1 MREQIGVLGL
11 GQCGGNIATL
21 LENKGYTSV
30 YVNTSIEDLNSIKG
44 VHKIHIPHS
53 EGAAKNRKKV
63 LELATDS
70 FGDIIQNITDIL
82 TQKYILVIFSASGGT
97 GSGLSTPTLRYLSQT
112 GKICIPVVVIPDENK
127 EYAKS
132 SENAFNLFVEI
143 MNIQNLGATFLLD
156 NSREDKLTINQ
167 RFVSEFDAFVNI
179 SNSSILG
186 NIDVAERKQ
195 MLSCPGVAVLS
206 KLSKAKSS
214 ASEVVESLHSGIYAE
229 IESKSAKYLA
239 ISRSNKSLSIES
251 IVKEIGSVYD
261 VFLGISEATTVTMIS
276 GLQWPQKRIMK
287 FKNRFEETVKNMQED
302 NFIQLEPLKGLSFEK
317 TQSSSN
323 PPISPRDLLLGL
335 LK

>member
-1 MREQIGVLGL
+1 MKEQIGILGL
-11 GQCGGNIATL
+11 GQCGGNIASL
-21 LENKGYTSV
+21 LESKGYTSV
-30 YVNTSIEDLNSIKG
+30 YVNTSTEDLNSIRG

-70 FGDIIQNITDIL
+70 FADIIQNITDIL

-97 GSGLSTPTLRYLSQT
+97 GSGLSTPTLRYLSQI
-112 GKICIPVVVIPDENK
+112 GKICIPVIVIPDESK

-132 SENAFNLFVEI
+132 SENAFNLFAEI

-179 SNSSILG
+179 NNSSILG
-186 NIDVAERKQ
+186 NMDVAERKQ

-214 ASEVVESLHSGIYAE
+214 ASEVVESLHGGIYVE

-251 IVKEIGSVYD
+251 IVKDIGPVYD

-287 FKNRFEETVKNMQED
+287 FR
-302 NFIQLEPLKGLSFEK
+302 
-317 TQSSSN
+317 
-323 PPISPRDLLLGL
+323 
-335 LK
+335 

>member
-11 GQCGGNIATL
+11 GQCGGNIASL
-21 LENKGYTSV
+21 LESKGYTSV

-97 GSGLSTPTLRYLSQT
+97 GSGLSTPTLRYLSQI
-112 GKICIPVVVIPDENK
+112 GKVCVPVAVIPDEDK

-167 RFVSEFDAFVNI
+167 RFTNEFDAFINI
-179 SNSSILG
+179 NNSSALG

-214 ASEVVESLHSGIYAE
+214 ASEVVDSLHNGIYAK

-239 ISRSNKSLSIES
+239 ISRSNRSLSIES
-251 IVKEIGSVYD
+251 IVKEIGFVYD
-261 VFLGISEATTVTMIS
+261 VFSGVSDATTVTMIS
-276 GLQWPQKRIMK
+276 GLQWPQKRIMQ

-302 NFIQLEPLKGLSFEK
+302 NFIQLEPLRGLSFEK
-317 TQSSSN
+317 AQPTSN
-323 PPISPRDLLLGL
+323 PPVNPRDLLLGL

>member
-11 GQCGGNIATL
+11 GQCGGNIASL
-21 LENKGYTSV
+21 LESKGYTSV
-30 YVNTSIEDLNSIKG
+30 YVNTSTEDLNSIKG

-97 GSGLSTPTLRYLSQT
+97 GSGLSTPILRCLSQI
-112 GKICIPVVVIPDENK
+112 GKICIPIVVIPDEGK

-132 SENAFNLFVEI
+132 SENAFNLFAEI

-167 RFVSEFDAFVNI
+167 RFVSEFDAFINI
-179 SNSSILG
+179 NNSSALG

-214 ASEVVESLHSGIYAE
+214 ASEVVDSLHNGIYAK

-239 ISRSNKSLSIES
+239 ISRSNRSLSIES
-251 IVKEIGSVYD
+251 IVKEIGFVYD
-261 VFLGISEATTVTMIS
+261 VFSGVSDATTVTMIS
-276 GLQWPQKRIMK
+276 GLQFPQQRIMQ

-302 NFIQLEPLKGLSFEK
+302 NFIQLEPLMGLSFEK
-317 TQSSSN
+317 IQSTSN
-323 PPISPRDLLLGL
+323 PPVNPRDILLGL